1 MGLRR
6 DVGQR
11 VGGHARISALLPA
24 MVLVAMVPVA
34 FAEPYLSLQRG
45 LVFTVIT
52 AACVLAMAALARFTQ
67 LPDEVVKRLVG

>member
-1 MGLRR
+1 M
-6 DVGQR
+6 
-11 VGGHARISALLPA
+11 
-24 MVLVAMVPVA
+24 PVA